1 MTEHSKS
8 SKAATIDI
16 ERSWENISIS
26 NDFLFG
32 KLMRQ
37 YPGLCK
43 KLLQR
48 ILPNLEIDHIE
59 ILETQKNIDQDV
71 DARSVRLDVYLSD
84 DKERVYSI
92 EMQMTDTKEL
102 PRRSRYYQ
110 AMIDLQLLDKGITYR
125 HLNDTYIIF
134 ICPFDLYGKGRHMY
148 TFDGN
153 CREDSEVNIADG
165 ATRIFLNARGTMDD
179 VSSSLRAFL
188 DYVAGKCGD
197 DPFVQE
203 LEEAVTEAKKNRE
216 WRHEYMTLLIR
227 DQDNIEKGREEER
240 ENGINLLISSL
251 RDFGVSSGEILKK
264 VQEKYNLTGEE
275 VEKYFNML

>member
-1 MTEHSKS
+1 
-8 SKAATIDI
+8 
-16 ERSWENISIS
+16 
-26 NDFLFG
+26 
-32 KLMRQ
+32 
-37 YPGLCK
+37 
-43 KLLQR
+43 
-48 ILPNLEIDHIE
+48 
-59 ILETQKNIDQDV
+59 
-71 DARSVRLDVYLSD
+71 
-84 DKERVYSI
+84 
-92 EMQMTDTKEL
+92 
-102 PRRSRYYQ
+102 
-110 AMIDLQLLDKGITYR
+110 
-125 HLNDTYIIF
+125 
-134 ICPFDLYGKGRHMY
+134 MY

-153 CREDSEVNIADG
+153 SKEDSEVNIADG